1 MFTDLR
7 YSLRA
12 LRKRPGFSAVA
23 ILMLAVG
30 IGGAAAMFSCIDTW
44 IIRPFAYPAPERLV
58 VLRTIEKHSGT
69 EMNVSLGDLRDW
81 AAGTRAFATLSAWV
95 WDSFTLEG
103 DQQAER
109 VEGTRVSA
117 SFFPTLGTRMELGRG
132 FDPGEEVPGADRVAV
147 VSYGFWQGRLN
158 GRANVVGSTLR
169 LSGEIYTLVGVLPE
183 AFHFPLAGRA
193 NIWVPLAPTDTQV
206 ARRQDRFY
214 NVLGRVKDGPTLRQS
229 QQELDS
235 AMKMLIDRFPTTHAG
250 LGVQQITLKQE
261 QGRHTGDSII
271 LAIFLVT
278 LGLLLVACTNVGNL
292 LLVRALG
299 RQRQAAVQMS
309 LGASRGRLI
318 AQALFETLV
327 LFGLAAVLGSVL
339 GLWLVDWLWRMIPF
353 ENRGYLPNY
362 GVISFSW
369 MAWAFSF
376 GLALVAGAI
385 FGLVPALEGA
395 RANLALV
402 LKESGSASSTT
413 RSGQRMRGAFA
424 VAQVLMATVL
434 VVDAGVMVLS
444 FRSLWEMPQ
453 GFQPNNV
460 LSFQVSLDER
470 RYAGARQ
477 RREYFETLAARL
489 GANASISQFIPF
501 QDSGQSS
508 FERLDRPVIGAN
520 RRPIA
525 RFNAISPGFTATLN
539 IPVRRGRAFT
549 DRDTADSPP
558 VALISETL
566 ARETFAGEDPI
577 GRRLKLGRLRDRV
590 VEIVGILPDVRNFST
605 QPRSE
610 QQLYVPFAQNPSSAA
625 MLALRTTGDPYNA
638 AQMVR
643 SITAE
648 LDRAQPLS
656 NIKSMDDRMNE
667 AYVPYRLTAIL
678 LAGFGGLALVL
689 AAFGVYAVVAFAVAQ
704 RTKEFGIRAALGA
717 DAQALLML
725 VLRQG
730 VRILMWGLVPGLV
743 ISAVAANALRSLIA
757 EVQPMNVALYGAAL
771 VVLGASVLGA
781 TLIPA
786 WRASRIDPL
795 RALRTE

>member
-58 VLRTIEKHSGT
+58 VLHTIERQSGR
-69 EMNVSLGDLRDW
+69 EMGVSLGDLRDW
-81 AAGTRAFATLSAWV
+81 TTSTRAFSSLTAWT
-95 WDSFTLEG
+95 WHSFTLEG

-117 SFFPTLGTRMELGRG
+117 NFFPTLGTRMELGRG
-132 FDPGEEVPGADRVAV
+132 FNAAEEVPGADHVAV
-147 VSYGFWQGRLN
+147 VSHGFWQGRLG
-158 GRANVVGSTLR
+158 GRADVVGSTLR
-169 LSGEIYTLVGVLPE
+169 LSGETYTLVGVLPE
-183 AFHFPLAGRA
+183 TFHFPLAGRA
-193 NIWVPLAPTDTQV
+193 NLWVPLAPTDLQLM
-206 ARRQDRFY
+206 RRQDRFY
-214 NVLGRVKDGPTLRQS
+214 NVLGRVQDGAALHQS
-229 QQELDS
+229 QQELDA
-235 AMKMLIDRFPTTHAG
+235 AMQALVARFPNTNAG
-250 LGVQQITLKQE
+250 LSVQQITLKQE
-261 QGRHTGDSII
+261 QGKHNGDSIV

-309 LGASRGRLI
+309 LGASRGRLVG
-318 AQALFETLV
+318 QALLETLV

-376 GLALVAGAI
+376 GLALLGGLV
-385 FGLVPALEGA
+385 FGLLPALEGA

-413 RSGQRMRGAFA
+413 RGGQRLRGAFA
-424 VAQVLMATVL
+424 VAQVLLATVL

-444 FRSLWEMPQ
+444 FRSMWQTPP
-453 GFQPNNV
+453 GFQPSNV

-470 RYAGARQ
+470 RYTDARQ
-477 RREYFETLAARL
+477 RREFFETLAAHL
-489 GANASISQFIPF
+489 GSNASISQFIPF
-501 QDSGQSS
+501 EDSGQSS
-508 FERLDRPVIGAN
+508 FERLDRPVVGAN

-525 RFNAISPGFTATLN
+525 RFNAISPGFTATLH
-539 IPVRRGRAFT
+539 IPLQRGRTFT
-549 DRDTADSPP
+549 NRDTADSPP

-577 GRRLKLGRLRDRV
+577 GHQLRLGRLRDRV
-590 VEIVGILPDVRNFST
+590 VEIVGVLPDVRNFAN

-610 QQLYVPFAQNPSSAA
+610 QQVYVPFAQSPSSEAI
-625 MLALRTTGDPYNA
+625 LALRTPGDPYDA
-638 AQMVR
+638 VPLVR
-643 SITAE
+643 SMAAE
-648 LDRAQPLS
+648 LDRSQPLS
-656 NIKSMDDRMNE
+656 KVKSMDDRVNE
-667 AYVPYRLTAIL
+667 AYVPFRLTAIL
-678 LAGFGGLALVL
+678 LTGFGSLALVL
-689 AAFGVYAVVAFAVAQ
+689 AALGVYAVVAFAVAQ
-704 RTKEFGIRAALGA
+704 RTKEFGIRSALGA
-717 DAQALLML
+717 DARALLML

-730 VRILMWGLVPGLV
+730 VRILVWGLIPGLA
-743 ISAVAANALRSLIA
+743 IAAVAANALRTVIA
-757 EVQPMNVALYGAAL
+757 EVRPMNLALYGAAL
-771 VVLGASVLGA
+771 AVLGASVLGA

-795 RALRTE
+795 RALRSE